1 MTDFFREALL
11 PINLLFYFFAYALAA
26 TPTSYLVAR
35 RVHGLDIK
43 KNQRSLHSSL
53 YIWRNISKK
62 SGLLVFVLDSLKGII
77 PCAIA
82 YSLMTPPAIIALI
95 GYFAVIGHCYSP
107 WIYFS
112 GGRGAATAAGAMLFV
127 YWPASVFGYL
137 FFLLLLALGFSAHNA
152 SFISIIIAL
161 GVIFLGVANKLVWMI
176 VALMGITILLC
187 HRRHLR
193 AS

>member
-35 RVHGLDIK
+35 RMHGLDIK
-43 KNQRSLHSSL
+43 KNQQSLHSSL

-82 YSLMTPPAIIALI
+82 YSLMTPPAIIAIIDILRLLVTVI
-95 GYFAVIGHCYSP
+95 RLGYILAADAVPLLQLALCYLFTGRQVSLV
-107 WIYFS
+107 IYF
-112 GGRGAATAAGAMLFV
+112 
-127 YWPASVFGYL
+127 
-137 FFLLLLALGFSAHNA
+137 FF
-152 SFISIIIAL
+152 
-161 GVIFLGVANKLVWMI
+161 
-176 VALMGITILLC
+176 C
-187 HRRHLR
+187 C
-193 AS
+193 